1 MRLPFFRSPRV
12 EPVKTAVVATP
23 CAEPRPNLHLA
34 ETQLMGPAADA
45 EQSSGSSANTAANSR
60 RVPSTQGQTIP
71 LSLRAISPQLPANFL
86 ATVAPENAARVIINI
101 PAEWVLPQLASGR
114 VTITLADL
122 MPLLPGDLSRRPFPT
137 TNSQHAIVLPL
148 ADIVAA
154 LPVDLLHRQHQTE
167 VDLDTPE
174 FAQFPNLIDDA
185 AEGLTVEKTVGMDE
199 TVAIVEPEA
208 PTSGGGAASTETT
221 SDLPPIEEPTPQP
234 RSLAVNMANPIPT
247 ADEPLPLA
255 VMPQTPPNG
264 SEITVS
270 LRSLVAVMP
279 DQYFVCPR
287 TDLWRR
293 IDLDSRIV
301 LPADLVVSQLKSARV
316 RLPMSVAVGL
326 MPRSILASP
335 LPSIS
340 DETIP
345 IALQEIVSQLPA
357 NLFASQSKA
366 SDLQEIDFSDSDI
379 PTPFAEKDLAP
390 ATVEIRAPEM
400 AQQQPVPA
408 PSEPEPVPEPI
419 EVSSGAFKNDDLS
432 IFAEKPA
439 AAETAAAEPA
449 PTVETPAEPPVAAV
463 EAEIETPASEAQE
476 PTTVEPVTEVASPAP
491 VETDQPAITQAPQTE
506 EPPVAVAEAKA
517 EESATV
523 EEASAELITHV
534 AATTPTETEPPA
546 AVEPEPAVEE
556 VAEATAPAPVAA
568 EQPVV
573 IEPPQGVEPPAVPAE
588 PVEIAAAAEIATT
601 PVEPAPV
608 AETLA
613 PTTPETAPEA
623 ETPEPTAP
631 APRAGRTWDQVLVNI
646 NNCTVADLA
655 RIEGIGPVLAQR
667 IIEFRN
673 TRGGFKSLDDLREV
687 PGISRKLLRTLAG
700 PSRCGLNRLL
710 GVEHNEEL
718 TLQEVV
724 RLTSQLKGVAGC
736 ILAMSDGVFL
746 TGQLPPHLD
755 QETISVFAPQLFR
768 KVGRYMKELRA
779 GDVTRLSV
787 FTDQQPISIFRAH
800 DIFLIV
806 IHDNR
811 HFSKALLRRCERIS
825 QELAR
830 VCHQRA
836 VV

>member
-1 MRLPFFRSPRV
+1 MT
-12 EPVKTAVVATP
+12 PVA
-23 CAEPRPNLHLA
+23 
-34 ETQLMGPAADA
+34 GA
-45 EQSSGSSANTAANSR
+45 EQSSGSSANAGADSR
-60 RVPSTQGQTIP
+60 PAPSTNGQTIP
-71 LSLRAISPQLPANFL
+71 LSLRAISPQFPANFL
-86 ATVAPENAARVIINI
+86 AAVTPESMARITINI

-122 MPLLPGDLSRRPFPT
+122 MPLLPGNLSQQRFPT

-154 LPVDLLHRQHQTE
+154 LPVDLLQHQNQTE

-174 FAQFPNLIDDA
+174 FAQFPNLIDDITETPA
-185 AEGLTVEKTVGMDE
+185 VEKTMGMDE
-199 TVAIVEPEA
+199 TVAIVEPKA
-208 PTSGGGAASTETT
+208 PTSDVETASAETT
-221 SDLPPIEEPTPQP
+221 SALPPVEEATPPP
-234 RSLAVNMANPIPT
+234 RSLAVKMAHPIPV
-247 ADEPLPLA
+247 AGEPLPLTA
-255 VMPQTPPNG
+255 TPQTPSNG

-293 IDLDSRIV
+293 IDLDSRIA
-301 LPADLVVSQLKSARV
+301 LPADLVVPQLKSARV
-316 RLPMSVAVGL
+316 RLPMTVAVGL

-366 SDLQEIDFSDSDI
+366 SDMQEIDFSDSDI
-379 PTPFAEKDLAP
+379 PTPFAEKDLPP

-400 AQQQPVPA
+400 GQRQPIPA

-419 EVSSGAFKNDDLS
+419 EGSSGAFKDEGLP
-432 IFAEKPA
+432 IFAERPA
-439 AAETAAAEPA
+439 ATETA
-449 PTVETPAEPPVAAV
+449 PAEAEV
-463 EAEIETPASEAQE
+463 EPPASEAQE
-476 PTTVEPVTEVASPAP
+476 PTAVEPVAEVATPAP
-491 VETDQPAITQAPQTE
+491 VETEPPAITEAPQTE
-506 EPPVAVAEAKA
+506 ELPVAVGEAKA
-517 EESATV
+517 EEPAPV
-523 EEASAELITHV
+523 EEASAEPIANV
-534 AATTPTETEPPA
+534 APTTPAETEPPA

-556 VAEATAPAPVAA
+556 VAEGTTPAPVAI
-568 EQPVV
+568 EPPVV
-573 IEPPQGVEPPAVPAE
+573 IETPQAVEPPAVPAE
-588 PVEIAAAAEIATT
+588 PVEIAAAAETATT

-608 AETLA
+608 AETPA
-613 PTTPETAPEA
+613 PTAPETAHEA
-623 ETPEPTAP
+623 ETPELAAP
-631 APRAGRTWDQVLVNI
+631 APSAGRTWNQFLVNF

-687 PGISRKLLRTLAG
+687 PGISRKLLHTLVG
-700 PSRCGLNRLL
+700 PSRSGLNRLL

-724 RLTSQLKGVAGC
+724 RLTSQLTGVAGC

-779 GDVTRLSV
+779 GEVTRLSV

-806 IHDNR
+806 VHDNV

>member
-12 EPVKTAVVATP
+12 EFAKAVVAAPSRTAP
-23 CAEPRPNLHLA
+23 HPNPHLA
-34 ETQLMGPAADA
+34 ETQVMTPAADA
-45 EQSSGSSANTAANSR
+45 EQSSESSASAGAESR
-60 RVPSTQGQTIP
+60 RVPSANGQTVP
-71 LSLRAISPQLPANFL
+71 LSLRAISPQLPTNFL
-86 ATVAPENAARVIINI
+86 AAVAPESVARCTINI

-122 MPLLPGDLSRRPFPT
+122 MPLLPGTLSRRPFPT
-137 TNSQHAIVLPL
+137 TNSQQAIVLPL

-154 LPVDLLHRQHQTE
+154 LPVDLLQHQNQTE

-185 AEGLTVEKTVGMDE
+185 AESPAVEKNVGMDE
-199 TVAIVEPEA
+199 TVAIVEPKA
-208 PTSGGGAASTETT
+208 PTSDVGAASAETT
-221 SDLPPIEEPTPQP
+221 SALPPIEEATPPP
-234 RSLAVNMANPIPT
+234 RPLAMNMAKPIPA
-247 ADEPLPLA
+247 ADEPLPLPA
-255 VMPQTPPNG
+255 AAQTPSNG
-264 SEITVS
+264 NEITVS

-293 IDLDSRIV
+293 IDLDSRIA
-301 LPADLVVSQLKSARV
+301 LPADLVVPQLKIARV
-316 RLPMSVAVGL
+316 RLPLTVAVGL

-345 IALQEIVSQLPA
+345 VALQEIVSQLPPT
-357 NLFASQSKA
+357 LFASQSKV
-366 SDLQEIDFSDSDI
+366 SELHEIDFSDSDI
-379 PTPFAEKDLAP
+379 PTPFAEKNFAP
-390 ATVEIRAPEM
+390 AIVEIRAPEPT
-400 AQQQPVPA
+400 QPRPA
-408 PSEPEPVPEPI
+408 PTPSEPAAAPEPI
-419 EVSSGAFKNDDLS
+419 EVSSGAFEDEGLS
-432 IFAEKPA
+432 VFAEKPA
-439 AAETAAAEPA
+439 VTEPA
-449 PTVETPAEPPVAAV
+449 AVEPTPTSETFDEPPVAAT
-463 EAEIETPASEAQE
+463 EAEIEAPASETEE
-476 PTTVEPVTEVASPAP
+476 PTTVEPVAEVASPAP
-491 VETDQPAITQAPQTE
+491 AQTE
-506 EPPVAVAEAKA
+506 QPVIPEAPKTEELPVVTTEAEA
-517 EESATV
+517 EEPAPV
-523 EEASAELITHV
+523 EEASAEPIAEV
-534 AATTPTETEPPA
+534 APATPVETEAPAVGETEPVEKEVAEVTPPVPVAIEQPVDIETPPAIEPPA
-546 AVEPEPAVEE
+546 A
-556 VAEATAPAPVAA
+556 
-568 EQPVV
+568 
-573 IEPPQGVEPPAVPAE
+573 PAE
-588 PVEIAAAAEIATT
+588 PVEVAAAAETTTT
-601 PVEPAPV
+601 PAETPAP
-608 AETLA
+608 
-613 PTTPETAPEA
+613 PEVVHEA

-631 APRAGRTWDQVLVNI
+631 APSAGRTSDQLHVNL

-779 GDVTRLSV
+779 GQVTRLSV

>member
-1 MRLPFFRSPRV
+1 MSP
-12 EPVKTAVVATP
+12 VA
-23 CAEPRPNLHLA
+23 
-34 ETQLMGPAADA
+34 GA
-45 EQSSGSSANTAANSR
+45 EQPSESSTGASADHR
-60 RVPSTQGQTIP
+60 RIPSTNGQTIP
-71 LSLRAISPQLPANFL
+71 LSLRAISPQFPANFL
-86 ATVAPENAARVIINI
+86 TAVPPESMARVTINV

-122 MPLLPGDLSRRPFPT
+122 MPLLPGNLSQQRFPT

-154 LPVDLLHRQHQTE
+154 LPVDLLQRQNQTE

-174 FAQFPNLIDDA
+174 FAQFPNLIDDI
-185 AEGLTVEKTVGMDE
+185 TPTPSIEKTMGMEE
-199 TVAIVEPEA
+199 TVAVVQPKTPTPDVEL
-208 PTSGGGAASTETT
+208 ASAETT
-221 SDLPPIEEPTPQP
+221 SAPLPPIEETAPPLRP
-234 RSLAVNMANPIPT
+234 LATTMAKPIPA
-247 ADEPLPLA
+247 ADEPLPMPA
-255 VMPQTPPNG
+255 APQTPSTD

-293 IDLDSRIV
+293 IDLDSRIA
-301 LPADLVVSQLKSARV
+301 LPTDLVIPQLKIARV

-335 LPSIS
+335 LPSIAE
-340 DETIP
+340 DTIP
-345 IALQEIVSQLPA
+345 IALQEIVSQLPS
-357 NLFASQSKA
+357 NLFVSQSKE
-366 SDLQEIDFSDSDI
+366 SELHEIDFSDSDI
-379 PTPFAEKDLAP
+379 PTPFAEKNLP
-390 ATVEIRAPEM
+390 SATVEIRG
-400 AQQQPVPA
+400 
-408 PSEPEPVPEPI
+408 PEPTQPRFAPASTRPEAAPEPI
-419 EVSSGAFKNDDLS
+419 EVSSSAFKDEDLS

-439 AAETAAAEPA
+439 VTEPTAVEPTPTPET
-449 PTVETPAEPPVAAV
+449 VVEPPVAATEAEV
-463 EAEIETPASEAQE
+463 EAPASVTEE
-476 PTTVEPVTEVASPAP
+476 SITVEPVPEVVSPTPVETEQPIFAEAAKTDELPVVTTEARAEESAPVEAASVEPIAEVTPATPAQTEASAPVEPEPVEEEKVAEVTPPAP
-491 VETDQPAITQAPQTE
+491 VAI
-506 EPPVAVAEAKA
+506 EPPVAIEMPQAV
-517 EESATV
+517 
-523 EEASAELITHV
+523 
-534 AATTPTETEPPA
+534 EPPA
-546 AVEPEPAVEE
+546 A
-556 VAEATAPAPVAA
+556 
-568 EQPVV
+568 
-573 IEPPQGVEPPAVPAE
+573 PAE
-588 PVEIAAAAEIATT
+588 PVEIAAAAETTTT
-601 PVEPAPV
+601 PPEQPALV
-608 AETLA
+608 AETPAASEAVLK
-613 PTTPETAPEA
+613 A
-623 ETPEPTAP
+623 ETPEPTAL
-631 APRAGRTWDQVLVNI
+631 APITGHAPGQFLVNF
-646 NNCTVADLA
+646 NTCTVADLA
-655 RIEGIGPVLAQR
+655 RIEGIGPVLAQH

-673 TRGGFKSLDDLREV
+673 AHGGFKSLDDLREV
-687 PGISRKLLRTLAG
+687 PGVTRKLLRALAG
-700 PSRCGLNRLL
+700 PAPHGLNRLL

-779 GDVTRLSV
+779 GEVTRLSV

-806 IHDNR
+806 IHDNL